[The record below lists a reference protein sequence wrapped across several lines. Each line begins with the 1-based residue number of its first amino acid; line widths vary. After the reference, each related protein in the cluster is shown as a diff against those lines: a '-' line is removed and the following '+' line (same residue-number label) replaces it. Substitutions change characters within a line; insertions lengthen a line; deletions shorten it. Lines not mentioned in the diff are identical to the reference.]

1 MTQELDIKD
10 LADAA
15 ALRNV
20 LLHLKKGRVQYVLKE
35 NDEPLAMLLSL
46 DEVEQ
51 RKKDKDKAWRD
62 LFHVMDKVHA
72 ANDQFSAEEVEADVD
87 AAIQEARQARKQR

>member
-1 MTQELDIKD
+1 MIQELDIKD
-10 LADAA
+10 LVDTA

-20 LLHLKKGRVQYVLKE
+20 LLHLKKGRVRYVLKE

-51 RKKDKDKAWRD
+51 RKKDKDKDKAWRD
-62 LFHVMDKVHA
+62 LFQVMDKVHA

-87 AAIQEARQARKQR
+87 AAIQEARQARK